1 MMPYRNST
9 PALPPKPGRLKT
21 FLARLLF
28 LPGEWR
34 IQKGRWVWVCYR
46 PRWPG
51 DDAPF
56 TP

>member
-1 MMPYRNST
+1 MPYRNST